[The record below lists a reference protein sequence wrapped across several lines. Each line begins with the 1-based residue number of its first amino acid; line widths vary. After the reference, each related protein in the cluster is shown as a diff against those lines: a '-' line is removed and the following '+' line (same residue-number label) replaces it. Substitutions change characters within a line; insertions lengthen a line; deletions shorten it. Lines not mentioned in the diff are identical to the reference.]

1 MKSVVFDTNVL
12 LDIFVFNDFRAI
24 HLKQALLDKQMDAIA
39 SPQTLEEFTDVISRP
54 LFSLE
59 SSAQERILDQW
70 RALARVIDDVDLF
83 KAPWQCVDPD
93 DQVFLNLAYSARPCL
108 LMSKD
113 NEVLKLA
120 NRAAADD
127 VLISS
132 DYNAIFN

>member
-59 SSAQERILDQW
+59 SSAQERILDKW

>member
-24 HLKQALLDKQMDAIA
+24 HLKQALLDKQIDAIA
-39 SPQTLEEFTDVISRP
+39 SHQTIEELADVISRP